1 MDIVGSIMDFEA
13 GTLDDNS
20 TLELF
25 GELVRSG
32 MVWDLQGSYGRTA
45 TAMIDAGLISETGE
59 VLV

>member
-45 TAMIDAGLISETGE
+45 TAMIEAGLISETGE